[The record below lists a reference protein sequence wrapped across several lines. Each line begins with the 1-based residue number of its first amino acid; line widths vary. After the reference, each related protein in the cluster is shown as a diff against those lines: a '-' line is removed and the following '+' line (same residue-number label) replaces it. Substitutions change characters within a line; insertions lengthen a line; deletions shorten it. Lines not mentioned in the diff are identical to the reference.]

1 MAGENMKPEYL
12 AINPFHNIP
21 AIKDGDFCLNEARA
35 IVDQRMYFDMGA
47 FYKAVGDCVYPV
59 MFGGPA
65 PGEKKDDKFAAGGD
79 SLTLADICLLA
90 TYTTLKAT
98 GMMDLSEYKNADAW
112 EAKMIK
118 LIPNYEKVN
127 GEGCEGFGAF
137 YKSKAA

>member
-1 MAGENMKPEYL
+1 
-12 AINPFHNIP
+12 
-21 AIKDGDFCLNEARA
+21 
-35 IVDQRMYFDMGA
+35 MGI
-47 FYKAVGDCVYPV
+47 F
-59 MFGGPA
+59 
-65 PGEKKDDKFAAGGD
+65 KDDKFAAGGD

-98 GMMDLSEYKNADAW
+98 GMMDLSEYKNAEAW

-137 YKSKAA
+137 YKSKRLNRLSAESHFMLRCVPKNSIM